1 MALCQ
6 IIGPWDS
13 QGLSPYSIIKSSIG
27 VKSSLGA
34 NCQTT
39 VSFTA
44 QRLHASSL
52 AAIYGSIMAALG
64 LVQCQRGGA
73 AAAGGSV
80 GFDPLQVPYSPSPHH
95 TCTGIQQSE
104 SGENK
109 GIPYGGSGSAKY
121 SIVKYYGAGCF
132 L

>member
-13 QGLSPYSIIKSSIG
+13 QGLSPYSIIKSLIG

-64 LVQCQRGGA
+64 LVQCQRGAQQLLA
-73 AAAGGSV
+73 APSALILSKSPTPRLRITLAQ
-80 GFDPLQVPYSPSPHH
+80 GFSSRNLERIRVSPMVVQAVPS
-95 TCTGIQQSE
+95 T
-104 SGENK
+104 
-109 GIPYGGSGSAKY
+109 
-121 SIVKYYGAGCF
+121 
-132 L
+132 LL